1 MRIYEYANFGNINE
15 KQTAG
20 SDDDVS
26 QYYIPLCHDVRVI
39 MMRVTRTRPCE
50 RKTGTQT
57 TRMTAHSRIT
67 ARIVLDSVL
76 NNNNTFFI
84 KYFSGDSKYFSTA
97 GTLR

>member
-1 MRIYEYANFGNINE
+1 
-15 KQTAG
+15 
-20 SDDDVS
+20 
-26 QYYIPLCHDVRVI
+26 
-39 MMRVTRTRPCE
+39 MMLVTRTRPCE

-76 NNNNTFFI
+76 NNKYFI